1 MATAQAHSG
10 VSARGSFEVTRQD
23 RVFGGE
29 RPGKRFAI
37 RDDILFECIGIGAG
51 AMYRG
56 DSIVGFNYGKDN
68 GYALL
73 QYFAS
78 RALGIHRLPLCEDRI
93 YFDAGV
99 RGRMLQPLL
108 AKLDESRVAAICAEV
123 VEIYKH
129 TQLALAQVGLTE
141 VCLRRELAVKPDAMA
156 RSEDYANT
164 LVRLH
169 RSATLLGLEY
179 VDVEMDTLNSF
190 GDEDAYKRDVTLE
203 VTIPVFYCSELIE
216 ARDSVQLPVETG
228 EWVIINRSPNGV
240 IRIPTNS
247 ISYDHAMF
255 KEDRPFTID
264 RARAFMES
272 YIPVVVRAPMRAPSN
287 LANWGISPSWLHKAL
302 RILNIDIRRAR

>member
-1 MATAQAHSG
+1 L
-10 VSARGSFEVTRQD
+10 FEVTRQD
-23 RVFGGE
+23 RVFAGE

-51 AMYRG
+51 AICRG

-99 RGRMLQPLL
+99 RARILQPLL
-108 AKLDESRVAAICAEV
+108 AKLDEARVAEICAEV
-123 VEIYKH
+123 VELYKH
-129 TQLALAQVGLTE
+129 TQRALAQVGLTE
-141 VCLRRELAVKPDAMA
+141 VSLRRELAAKPDSMT

-169 RSATLLGLEY
+169 RSATLLGLEA

-190 GDEDAYKRDVTLE
+190 GDENAYKRDVTLE
-203 VTIPVFYCSELIE
+203 VTIPARDVFYCSELIK
-216 ARDSVQLPVETG
+216 ARDNVQAPVETG

-240 IRIPTNS
+240 VRVPTRS
-247 ISYDHAMF
+247 ISFDQAMF
-255 KEDRPFTID
+255 REDRPFTID
-264 RARAFMES
+264 RAREFMES
-272 YIPVVVRAPMRAPSN
+272 YVPVVVRAPMRTPSH
-287 LANWGISPSWLHKAL
+287 LANWGISPSWLREAL
-302 RILNIDIRRAR
+302 RILNIDIRRAI